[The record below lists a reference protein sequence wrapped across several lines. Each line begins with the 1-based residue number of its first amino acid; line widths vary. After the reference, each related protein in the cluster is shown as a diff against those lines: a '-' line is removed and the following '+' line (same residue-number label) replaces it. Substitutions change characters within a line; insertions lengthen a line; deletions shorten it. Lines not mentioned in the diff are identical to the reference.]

1 MPKNE
6 ILCSKQRRNAMIT
19 LLFRTLIVYITL
31 ILIMR
36 LMGKRQIGELEVTD
50 LVTTLLISEIAS
62 LPITNHEIPVLCAI
76 IPMITL
82 LVLEV
87 LSSWIL
93 VRFPKLRSLVSATP
107 TVIIQHG
114 HLDQSALLE
123 LRISLEELMS
133 EIRQQGLVELSQV
146 DCAILEKN
154 GKLTIL
160 PKAEFSQPT
169 VGQLKLKVEQD
180 ELMHIVYCNGV
191 YSKKGLQLIG
201 KDRNWLDLQLSH
213 RKLDPDSLFCVTANE
228 SGKLFWLKKE

>member
-1 MPKNE
+1 MTT
-6 ILCSKQRRNAMIT
+6 I
-19 LLFRTLIVYITL
+19 LFRTLIIYISL

-62 LPITNHEIPVLCAI
+62 LPITNHEIPVLGAV

-87 LSSWIL
+87 LSSWVL
-93 VRFPKLRSLVSATP
+93 VRFPRLRGLVSATP

-114 HLDQSALLE
+114 KLDQKALCE
-123 LRISLEELMS
+123 LRLSVEELMS
-133 EIRQQGLVELSQV
+133 EIRQQGLTELSQV
-146 DCAILEKN
+146 ECAILEKN

-160 PKAEFSQPT
+160 PKRQFAQPT
-169 VGQLKLKVEQD
+169 AEQLNIDATQD

-191 YSKKGLQLIG
+191 YSKKGLRLIG
-201 KDRNWLDLQLSH
+201 KDRSWLDSELS
-213 RKLDPDSLFCVTANE
+213 RRELNPDALFCVTANE
-228 SGKLFWLKKE
+228 SGKLFWIKKE

>member
-1 MPKNE
+1 MVTV
-6 ILCSKQRRNAMIT
+6 LV
-19 LLFRTLIVYITL
+19 RTFIIYGVLVGAL
-31 ILIMR
+31 R

-62 LPITNHEIPVLCAI
+62 LPITNHEIPVLAAV

-93 VRFPKLRSLVSATP
+93 VRFPRLRGLVSATP

-114 HLDQSALLE
+114 RLNQTALRE
-123 LRISLEELMS
+123 LRFSVEELMS
-133 EIRQQGLVELSQV
+133 EIRQQGLTELSQV
-146 DCAILEKN
+146 ECAILEKN

-160 PKAEFSQPT
+160 PKAQFAPLTAEL
-169 VGQLKLKVEQD
+169 LKLKPPQD

-191 YSKKGLQLIG
+191 YSKKGLGLIG
-201 KDRNWLDLQLSH
+201 KDRDWLDRQLLR
-213 RKLDPDSLFCVTANE
+213 RKLDPAELFCVTANE

>member
-1 MPKNE
+1 MTT
-6 ILCSKQRRNAMIT
+6 I
-19 LLFRTLIVYITL
+19 LFRTLIIYISL

-62 LPITNHEIPVLCAI
+62 LPITNHEIPVLGAV

-87 LSSWIL
+87 LSSWVL
-93 VRFPKLRSLVSATP
+93 VRFPRLRSLVSATP

-114 HLDQSALLE
+114 KLDQKALCE
-123 LRISLEELMS
+123 LRLSVEELMS
-133 EIRQQGLVELSQV
+133 EIRQQGLTELSQV
-146 DCAILEKN
+146 ECAILEKN

-160 PKAEFSQPT
+160 PKRQFAQPT
-169 VGQLKLKVEQD
+169 AEQLNIDAAQD

-191 YSKKGLQLIG
+191 YSKKGLRLIG
-201 KDRNWLDLQLSH
+201 KDRSWLDSELSR
-213 RKLDPDSLFCVTANE
+213 RKLNPDVLFCVTANE
-228 SGKLFWLKKE
+228 SGKLFWIQKE